1 MRRAVRS
8 VATLAA
14 VLCAGSVLG
23 ASAAS
28 AAPAPAWA
36 IHTVAVPTNFV
47 PGDVDND
54 YFYEVTIANSG
65 GAVTNGSPIVLTD
78 ELPAGLTVRKVDLLV
93 RSVKPEREVG
103 GVFNYGDTAC
113 ETETVGD
120 VATVTCE
127 VSEDLP
133 QAVEPTLLHPSEEIR
148 MVVHVSTPPTATG
161 ELENVVEVVGGG
173 APPTSATGENQA
185 SAEPARADFSEFN
198 AELLGDD
205 GVLLTQAGA
214 HPYEYTTNFAVHTNA
229 APEGS
234 LAPFVPA
241 DGDLKTISV
250 ALPPG
255 LVGNPTAVAECT
267 AAQFNERHGIVL
279 EDGSNV
285 FQNGCPD
292 GSAVGLVVV
301 QQVEGIGQVLPLP
314 LYNLVPP
321 KGMPAQFGFQ
331 LAGAPIF
338 IDTKVRT
345 GSDYG
350 ITAFLPNTNE
360 AKRVTAAS
368 VTIWGTPAAPSHDRL
383 RGRCLNSGGKFSL
396 GECPAG
402 LAETRPFLRLPTRC
416 GTSLFTEMSFDT
428 WTTPG
433 QFLFAPLT
441 SAAADGCAAL
451 DFSPTIAAAPQTSA
465 ADSPTGLAFN
475 LHVDQN
481 EIPTENAVADLRNV
495 TVTLPLG
502 VTVNPASAGGLAS
515 CSLEQIDLDGEAP
528 ARCPDAS
535 KIGSV
540 EVKTPLLDHPV
551 KGGVFLAQQTQN
563 PFGSLLAIYIAA
575 FDPES
580 GVVLKLAG
588 EVEPDS
594 ETGQLATRFL
604 DNPQLPFEDL
614 NVTFFDG
621 PRAPLRTPPSCGEY
635 TTTSALTPY
644 SAPASGPDATPSS
657 SFQIETGP
665 GASACPTGAVSAK
678 LSGGLTNPTAG
689 ARSPFRLRLSRE
701 DGTDE
706 LSGVSVKL
714 PPGLIASLK
723 GVPYCPEEAIAAAS
737 ARTEPGD
744 GAAERAT
751 PSCPAASRV
760 GGALVGAGAGPSPF
774 FVPGEVYFSGPYK
787 GAPVSLVAVVPA
799 VAGPFDLGVVVDRI
813 ALQVDQTSAQ
823 VTAEADPFPR
833 IRHGIVF
840 DVRDIRVNLDRPD
853 FTLAPTNCEPM
864 SIGAT
869 VQGFGG
875 GSVAASTPFQV
886 GRCGALRFTPTLSL
900 SLKGPT
906 KRPGH
911 PALRAELRTVPGQA
925 NIARTSVILPSTE
938 QIDNAHIN
946 NPCTRPKFAAGECP
960 PTSVL
965 GRAKAFSP
973 LLDRPLEGLVYF
985 RANGGERELPDI
997 VADLRGQI
1005 HIVLVGYVDS
1015 VRASLRTRFQSV
1027 PDAAVDR
1034 FVLELFGG
1042 KRGLLVNNQN
1052 LCARRLRAKVQM
1064 DAQNGRVRDLEPVV
1078 KTSCPKAKKTQRHG
1092 RRH

>member
-1 MRRAVRS
+1 MRRAARAL
-8 VATLAA
+8 ATLAA
-14 VLCAGSVLG
+14 TLVAGSTL
-23 ASAAS
+23 ATAAAS
-28 AAPAPAWA
+28 AAEPEPAWA
-36 IHTVAVPTNFV
+36 IHSVAVPTNFV
-47 PGDVDND
+47 PGDNAND
-54 YFYEVTIANSG
+54 YFYEVTVANS
-65 GAVTNGSPIVLTD
+65 AAAATDGSPIVLTD
-78 ELPAGLTVRKVDLLV
+78 TLPAGLTVRKVDLLV
-93 RSVKPEREVG
+93 RSVKEGSEVG
-103 GVFNYGDTAC
+103 GVFNYGETAC
-113 ETETVGD
+113 ATATTGG
-120 VATVTCE
+120 VATVTCQVTE
-127 VSEDLP
+127 ALP
-133 QAVEPTLLHPSEEIR
+133 QAVEPTVLHPSEEIR
-148 MVVHVSTPPTATG
+148 MVVHVSIPPAATG
-161 ELENVVEVVGGG
+161 QLENLVEVAGGG
-173 APPTSATGENQA
+173 ASAATASSQNQA
-185 SAEPARADFSEFN
+185 SAEPAHAGFSEFH
-198 AELLGDD
+198 AVLLGED
-205 GVLLTQAGA
+205 GKPVTQAGA
-214 HPYEYTTNFAVHTNA
+214 HPYEYMTSFAVNTNA

-255 LVGNPTAVAECT
+255 LVGNPTVVAECT
-267 AAQFNERHGIVL
+267 AEQFNERHSITL

-292 GSAVGLVVV
+292 GSAIGLVVV
-301 QQVEGIGQVLPLP
+301 QQAEGIGQVLPLP

-368 VTIWGTPAAPSHDRL
+368 VTIWGVPAASSHDRL

-402 LAETRPFLRLPTRC
+402 LAESRPFLRLPTRC
-416 GTSLFTEMSFDT
+416 GTSLLTEMSFDT
-428 WTTPG
+428 WTSPG

-441 SAAADGCAAL
+441 TAAPDGCAL
-451 DFSPTIAAAPQTSA
+451 LGFSPTIAATPQTSA

-475 LHVDQN
+475 LHIDQD
-481 EIPTENAVADLRNV
+481 EVATDLAVADLRNV
-495 TVTLPLG
+495 TVTLPAG

-515 CSLEQIDLDGEAP
+515 CSLEQIGLDDEAP
-528 ARCPDAS
+528 ATCPDAS

-551 KGGVFLAQQTQN
+551 KGGVFLARQIQN

-588 EVEPDS
+588 EVEPDP
-594 ETGQLATRFL
+594 ETGQLTTRFL

-614 NVTFFDG
+614 SVTFFDG
-621 PRAPLRTPPSCGEY
+621 PRAPLRTPPSCGDY
-635 TTTSALTPY
+635 TTTSALTSY
-644 SAPASGPDATPSS
+644 SAPDSGPDATPTS
-657 SFQIETGP
+657 SFQIDTGP
-665 GASACPTGAVSAK
+665 AGPACPIGAVSAR
-678 LSGGLTNPTAG
+678 LSAGLANPTAG

-701 DGTDE
+701 DGSDE
-706 LSGVSVKL
+706 LSGVTVKL

-723 GVPYCPEEAIAAAS
+723 GVPYCPEQGIAAAA

-744 GAAERAT
+744 GGVERAS
-751 PSCPAASRV
+751 PSCPVASRV
-760 GGALVGAGAGPSPF
+760 GGALAGAGAGPSPF
-774 FVPGEVYFSGPYK
+774 FTGGDVYLAGPYK
-787 GAPVSLVAVVPA
+787 GAPVSLVAMIPA
-799 VAGPFDLGVVVDRI
+799 IAGPFDLGVVVDRI

-823 VTAEADPFPR
+823 VTSEADPFPR
-833 IRHGIVF
+833 VRHGIVL
-840 DVRDIRVNLDRPD
+840 DVRDIRVELDRPN
-853 FTLAPTNCEPM
+853 FTLAPTSCEPK
-864 SIGAT
+864 SIDAT

-886 GRCGALRFTPTLSL
+886 GRCGALGFSPTLSL

-906 KRPGH
+906 RRPGH
-911 PALRAELRTVPGQA
+911 PSLRAELRTVPGQA
-925 NIARTSVILPSTE
+925 NVARTTVTLPPTE
-938 QIDNAHIN
+938 QIDNAHIS
-946 NPCTRPKFAAGECP
+946 NPCTRPRFAAGECP
-960 PTSVL
+960 PGSVL

-973 LLDRPLEGLVYF
+973 LLDQPLEGLVYF

-1005 HIVLVGYVDS
+1005 HIVLVGFVDS
-1015 VRASLRTRFQSV
+1015 VGASLRTRFESV

-1042 KRGLLVNNQN
+1042 KRGLLVNNRN
-1052 LCARRLRAKVQM
+1052 LCARRYRAKVQM
-1064 DAQNGRVRDLEPVV
+1064 DAQNGRVRDLEPVI
-1078 KTSCPKAKKTQRHG
+1078 KTSCAKSKK
-1092 RRH
+1092 RRVRRR